1 MSLFKNVQVVSL
13 AVRDWEQAKTFYGE
27 ILGWPVAFASDEFG
41 WIEYGR
47 ENETH
52 VSISRWDGPEP
63 FPAGQGS
70 TTLVLTVEDAYEAT
84 RQLRAKGVR
93 CDDAVTIP
101 GMVSYGTFYDP
112 EGNRIQFAA
121 EAIPEA

>member
-1 MSLFKNVQVVSL
+1 MALFKNVNVVSL
-13 AVRDWEQAKTFYGE
+13 AVRDWEQAKKFYGQV
-27 ILGWPVAFASDEFG
+27 LGWPVAFASDEAG

-47 ENETH
+47 ENEAH
-52 VSISRWDGPEP
+52 VSISRWEGPEP
-63 FPAGQGS
+63 LPAGRGG

-84 RQLRAKGVR
+84 RRLRDMGVR